1 MGGLGNEPEP
11 DNENDPL
18 LRLKHSL
25 EESKTKVNKIQF
37 FKNKEP
43 DNKEEYALNFN
54 PENNSIY
61 LSINIYFLKCF
72 LREEA
77 KARMISMLEQ
87 VRKSFL
93 NWLIFKFVTK
103 F

>member
-1 MGGLGNEPEP
+1 LGGLGNDPEP

-43 DNKEEYALNFN
+43 DNKEEYECFELYNTEKKFNLNN
-54 PENNSIY
+54 
-61 LSINIYFLKCF
+61 
-72 LREEA
+72 
-77 KARMISMLEQ
+77 
-87 VRKSFL
+87 
-93 NWLIFKFVTK
+93 
-103 F
+103 

>member
-43 DNKEEYALNFN
+43 DNKEEYALNFD
-54 PENNSIY
+54 PENLTNKHFIPMSFKRRSQGSY
-61 LSINIYFLKCF
+61 DFNAGTSKKEFFKLIN
-72 LREEA
+72 
-77 KARMISMLEQ
+77 
-87 VRKSFL
+87 FL
-93 NWLIFKFVTK
+93 NSYN
-103 F
+103 